1 MQEPARSPQL
11 TPERRLRARSR
22 PGFHDRRAWT
32 RYFSSFPVTITV
44 GSGENERVIRAHS
57 LDIGDGGI
65 RLIAPDLPEDETR
78 IRMRFRIPAGV
89 MPEEFV
95 QGILDIRGEVR
106 KWPGSGTASVG
117 VQFEEPLHD
126 RLGRRRWPALRWG
139 AAAVLVLAV
148 LFTLAIKYENIYAF
162 WFDVPV
168 FFYSLL
174 VGGYLLTRFLFAA
187 FYPRIEAVPPEQ
199 LPKLSVVVPA
209 RNEEAAIERTVRHLM
224 EGDYPADRLQVV
236 VVDDGST
243 DGTAAALARARA
255 RYPETVVL
263 HLSEPQG
270 KRHAMAAGVEVATG
284 DIIAFVD
291 SDSFVA
297 PDALRMLVSRMLRR
311 GVPAVTGHCE
321 ADNEWTNALTRM
333 QAVRYFVSFRVMKAA
348 ESLFGS
354 VTCLSGPLA
363 AYRREVLEEV
373 LPEWLNQK
381 FFGQYATFGDDR
393 GLTNALLRRGHDVE
407 YEAQALCTTLVPEN
421 HRTFLRQQLRWKR
434 SWFRESLRATAFMW
448 RRPPFMALSFYFGFL
463 LPILAPMIVLRALV
477 YVPLAQR
484 QTPLTYLAGV
494 AVMSALISSVYL
506 LLKRSRLWIY
516 GVPFCFYYMFIL
528 VWQLPWAMVTCARQS
543 WDTRG

>member
-1 MQEPARSPQL
+1 M
-11 TPERRLRARSR
+11 
-22 PGFHDRRAWT
+22 
-32 RYFSSFPVTITV
+32 TITV
-44 GSGENERVIRAHS
+44 GSGEKERVIHGHS
-57 LDIGDGGI
+57 LDIGEGGI
-65 RLIAPDLPEDETR
+65 RIIAPDLPKDETR
-78 IRMRFRIPAGV
+78 IRMRFQIPAGV

-95 QGILDIRGEVR
+95 QGVLNISGEVR
-106 KWPGSGTASVG
+106 KHPESDSSVVG
-117 VQFEEPLHD
+117 VQFEEPLPE
-126 RLGRRRWPALRWG
+126 RLGRRVWPGLRWG
-139 AAAVLVLAV
+139 AAAVLLLAV
-148 LFTLAIKYENIYAF
+148 LFILAIKYENIYAF

-168 FFYSLL
+168 FFYSIL

-187 FYPRIEAVPPEQ
+187 FYPKIESVPPDQ

-236 VVDDGST
+236 IVDDAST
-243 DGTAAALARARA
+243 DGTAAALVRARE
-255 RYPETVVL
+255 RYPETVVIRM
-263 HLSEPQG
+263 SEALG

-284 DIIAFVD
+284 EIIAFVD

-311 GVPAVTGHCE
+311 RVPAVTGHCE
-321 ADNEWTNALTRM
+321 AENEWTNSLTRM

-363 AYRREVLEEV
+363 AYRRDVLEEV

-381 FFGQYATFGDDR
+381 FLGQSATFGDDR

-407 YEAQALCTTLVPEN
+407 YEAQARCTTLVPED
-421 HRTFLRQQLRWKR
+421 HRTFLRQQMRWKR
-434 SWFRESLRATAFMW
+434 SWFRESLRAVAFMW
-448 RRPPFMALSFYFGFL
+448 RRPPFMAISFYLGFL

-494 AVMSALISSVYL
+494 AIMSALISSVYL
-506 LLKRSRLWIY
+506 MLKRSRLWIY

-528 VWQLPWAMVTCARQS
+528 VWQLPWAMVTCARRS
-543 WDTRG
+543 WDTRS